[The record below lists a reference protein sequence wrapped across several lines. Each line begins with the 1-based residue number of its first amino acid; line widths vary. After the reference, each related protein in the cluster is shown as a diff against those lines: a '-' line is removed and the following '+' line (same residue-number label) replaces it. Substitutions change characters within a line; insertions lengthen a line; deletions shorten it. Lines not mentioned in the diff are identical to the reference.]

1 MFRSGITGPSQLA
14 PETPRSPPRATLTQ
28 SPASEAQDQ
37 KKKRGGRELGSLEES
52 LDSNDTVMA
61 QKTVTGSMS

>member
-1 MFRSGITGPSQLA
+1 MFRSGTIGPC
-14 PETPRSPPRATLTQ
+14 ATLTQ

-61 QKTVTGSMS
+61 QKTVGVCHDI